1 MGAHVRAHAS
11 SCLSLGCGGELVGGP
26 GVLRTPLRSPFLQQ
40 GPGGAAPSSTRRA
53 GLPLFLPQLS
63 MTLCTLLLLTCAV
76 FAAKAIIRGEITIG
90 K

>member
-1 MGAHVRAHAS
+1 MGARVRAHAS
-11 SCLSLGCGGELVGGP
+11 LCLSLGCGGELVGGP
-26 GVLRTPLRSPFLQQ
+26 EVLRTPLRSPFLQRAQ
-40 GPGGAAPSSTRRA
+40 HPQAPAGGRG

-63 MTLCTLLLLTCAV
+63 VTLCTCLHLTCAV